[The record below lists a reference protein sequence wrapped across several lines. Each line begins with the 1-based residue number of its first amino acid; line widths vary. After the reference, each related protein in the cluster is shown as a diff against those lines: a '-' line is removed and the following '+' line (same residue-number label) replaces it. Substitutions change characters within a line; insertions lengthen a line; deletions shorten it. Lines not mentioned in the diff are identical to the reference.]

1 MAYENLKDLI
11 GRTDSDKILRDKVFN
26 IGKIRDM
33 MEINVDLLQWS
44 RNVFD
49 KKASGNGIKN
59 DNISNKELAEESQKP
74 TIKKS

>member
-44 RNVFD
+44 RNFFD

>member
-11 GRTDSDKILRDKVFN
+11 GRTESDKILRDKVFN

-44 RNVFD
+44 RNFFD

-59 DNISNKELAEESQKP
+59 DNISNEELAEESQKP
-74 TIKKS
+74 TTKKS

>member
-11 GRTDSDKILRDKVFN
+11 GGTDSDKILRDKVFN

-44 RNVFD
+44 RNFFD

>member
-11 GRTDSDKILRDKVFN
+11 GRTDSDKILRDKIFN

-44 RNVFD
+44 RNFLIRKLLVVVLKMIIFQT
-49 KKASGNGIKN
+49 KN
-59 DNISNKELAEESQKP
+59 
-74 TIKKS
+74 